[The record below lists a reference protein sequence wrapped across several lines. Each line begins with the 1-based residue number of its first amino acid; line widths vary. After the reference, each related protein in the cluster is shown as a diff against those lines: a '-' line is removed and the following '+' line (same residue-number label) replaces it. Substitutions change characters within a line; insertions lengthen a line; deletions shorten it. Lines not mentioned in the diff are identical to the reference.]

1 MKIDACV
8 FVGNSLYSNSV
19 SLEEI
24 LRQMDKNGVDKAVIR
39 PNKPEDYC
47 YRRANE
53 ITAEIR
59 LRYPRLIGFG
69 RINPLEKSARDQLLE
84 IRDMGLHGVHIHPWE
99 DNFAVNS
106 PRFRD
111 FFCAAGEL
119 GLPVYVSAGY
129 PRVSEPLQM
138 YECAR
143 TYPNVTFIATHG
155 AQLDMSG
162 MSFDDATLS
171 ARARNLYFDLSGIYR
186 RDFIEKLIAAAGA
199 ERIVFGS
206 CSPYMDMGFEI
217 ERINAAQI
225 PEEQKRMIFGQNLLR
240 IIEEK

>member
-8 FVGNSLYSNSV
+8 FAGNSLYSNSV
-19 SLEEI
+19 SPEEI
-24 LRQMDKNGVDKAVIR
+24 LRQMDRNGVDKAIIR

-53 ITAEIR
+53 LTAELQ

-69 RINPLEKSARDQLLE
+69 RINPLEKSACDQLFD
-84 IRDMGLHGVHIHPWE
+84 IRNMGLYGVHIHPWE

-111 FFCAAGEL
+111 FFSAAGEL
-119 GLPVYVSAGY
+119 KLPIYVSAGY

-138 YECAR
+138 YECAKVN
-143 TYPNVTFIATHG
+143 PEVTFIATHG

-162 MSFDDATLS
+162 MSFDDATLA

-186 RDFIEKLIAAAGA
+186 RDFIENLIAAAGS
-199 ERIVFGS
+199 EHIVFGS
-206 CSPYMDMGFEI
+206 CSPYMDMHLEI
-217 ERINAAQI
+217 ERIIAAQI
-225 PEEQKRMIFGQNLLR
+225 PEEQKQMIFGQNILKL
-240 IIEEK
+240 IMED